1 MNLKRISKYN
11 YKKKGLCKMENQ
23 YIVKKEALNMEIVE
37 LIEKCNDISLL
48 DLIQKLL
55 KKSI

>member
-1 MNLKRISKYN
+1 MAQNYIITEAPQKLKEN
-11 YKKKGLCKMENQ
+11 YINNIAG
-23 YIVKKEALNMEIVE
+23 

-55 KKSI
+55 EKSM

>member
-1 MNLKRISKYN
+1 
-11 YKKKGLCKMENQ
+11 MENQ